1 MQRRAIYPDKL
12 LPYLLLAPQIFIT
25 LVFFIYPAAEAI
37 RQSLYQQDPFGLRVS
52 FVWLDNFAAVLQ
64 DPHYWEAARVTVV
77 FSLAVTFL
85 AMAPALLL
93 AVMADK
99 VVRGATSYRTLI
111 VWPYAIAPAVAA
123 VLWLFIFHPDVGY
136 IGQGLLALGI
146 PWDYRLNSAQALLL
160 VILVS
165 AWKQISYNFLFF
177 LAALQSIPRSITE
190 AAVIDGANGLRGFWL
205 VTFPLLSH
213 ITFFLLVVNLIYS
226 FFDTFGVIHAI
237 TQGGPGVATTTLM
250 YSIYRSGVINLDL
263 GGSSAQSV
271 ILMAGVIFL
280 TMLQF
285 RYLEKRVHY

>member
-1 MQRRAIYPDKL
+1 M
-12 LPYLLLAPQIFIT
+12 LLAPQIIIT
-25 LVFFIYPAAEAI
+25 VVFFIYPAAEAI
-37 RQSLYQQDPFGLRVS
+37 RQALYQQDPFGLNAQ
-52 FVWLDNFAAVLQ
+52 FVWFENFALVLQ
-64 DPHYWEAARVTVV
+64 DPHYWEAARVTLI
-77 FSLAVTFL
+77 FSLAVTLL

-93 AVMADK
+93 AVMADR
-99 VVRGATSYRTLI
+99 VVRGAAGYRTLI

-123 VLWLFIFHPDVGY
+123 VLWLFIFHPDIGY
-136 IGQGLLALGI
+136 VGQGLLALGI
-146 PWDYRLNSAQALLL
+146 PWDYRMNGAQALLL

-190 AAVIDGANGLRGFWL
+190 AAAIDGASGMRGFWL
-205 VTFPLLSH
+205 ITFPLLSH

-226 FFDTFGVIHAI
+226 LFDTFGVIHAL

-250 YSIYRSGVINLDL
+250 YSIYRDGVVNVDL

-271 ILMAGVIFL
+271 ILMAGVILL

>member
-1 MQRRAIYPDKL
+1 MQRRTIYPDKL

-37 RQSLYQQDPFGLRVS
+37 RQSLYQQDPFGLRSS

-64 DPHYWEAARVTVV
+64 DPLYWEAVRVTVV

-99 VVRGATSYRTLI
+99 VIRGATGYRTLI

-123 VLWLFIFHPDVGY
+123 VLWLFIFHPDIGY
-136 IGQGLLALGI
+136 IGQGLLALGV
-146 PWDYRLNSAQALLL
+146 PWDYRLNGAQALLL

-177 LAALQSIPRSITE
+177 LAALQSIPKSITE
-190 AAVIDGANGLRGFWL
+190 AAVIDGANGLRGFWF

-280 TMLQF
+280 TMIQF